1 MRIFVAEMIKSVKFN
16 TKTLSVQISLKV
28 VLAVATLLAV
38 ALFVMFHFSRKA
50 VKAEARQKAEEALES
65 TVRQV
70 DNVLLSVEQSAG
82 NIYWDM
88 MNHLNEPERMFL
100 YSRKVLESN
109 PYVAGCAIAFEPY
122 YYKEYGQYFMAY
134 VHRASSSN
142 QEVAGSSE
150 MVQAETF
157 TNVPYTEQIWYS
169 KPIETGRPCW
179 INPLKNEATEGE
191 ALITFSM
198 PIYGSGGKIIGVFA
212 VDVSLS
218 LLSNIVLSAKPS
230 PNSYATLLGSDGSY
244 IVHPDS
250 EMVFH
255 KTIFTV
261 ESYQTN
267 KELRAAGD
275 AMVAGETGYKH
286 FRQDG
291 IDNYVFYKP
300 FIRADVPGRS
310 MERTGWSVGI
320 VYPEDDIFGEYNQ
333 LLYIVI
339 AIALMGLILLLV
351 SCHAIT
357 HRRLLPLRM
366 LAKSAQRIAEGH
378 YDDPIP
384 DSHQQDEVG
393 RLQDYFQ
400 QMQQALSVHM
410 GELERLTT
418 ELRERGV
425 VLSETYERVKEADRV
440 KTAFLHNMT
449 DQMLKPVGMIKSNV
463 NMLCEHRQEM
473 DQQEAGQ
480 TVNTIQEQGKI
491 VMRLLNDLLD
501 VSQKKV
507 EE

>member
-1 MRIFVAEMIKSVKFN
+1 MRIFAAEMVKPIKFI
-16 TKTLSVQISLKV
+16 TKTLSVRISLKV

-38 ALFVMFHFSRKA
+38 ALFIMFHFSRKA
-50 VKAEARQKAEEALES
+50 VKEEARQKAEETLES
-65 TVRQV
+65 TVSQV

-82 NIYWDM
+82 NIYWDL
-88 MNHLNEPERMFL
+88 MNHLNEPERMFV
-100 YSRKVLESN
+100 YSRKMVETN

-122 YYKEYGQYFMAY
+122 YYKERGQFFMAY
-134 VHRASSSN
+134 VHHAASGNLETSSS
-142 QEVAGSSE
+142 EII
-150 MVQAETF
+150 QAETF
-157 TNVPYTEQIWYS
+157 GNVPYPEQIWYS

-179 INPLKNEATEGE
+179 INPLKNEEAEGE
-191 ALITFSM
+191 AIITFSL
-198 PIYGSGGKIIGVFA
+198 PIYAGGKAVGVLA
-212 VDVSLS
+212 VDLSLS

-250 EMVFH
+250 ERVLH
-255 KTIFTV
+255 KTVFTID
-261 ESYQTN
+261 SYKTN
-267 KELRAAGD
+267 QELRAAGD

-320 VYPEDDIFGEYNQ
+320 IYPEDDIFGEYNQ

-339 AIALMGLILLLV
+339 VIALVGLILLLV
-351 SCHAIT
+351 SCQAIT

-384 DSHQQDEVG
+384 DSHQSDEVG
-393 RLQDYFQ
+393 RLQDHFQ
-400 QMQQALSVHM
+400 QMQQALSIHV

-418 ELRERGV
+418 ELRERGE
-425 VLSETYERVKEADRV
+425 VLSDAYEQVKEADRV

-449 DQMLKPVGMIKSNV
+449 DQMIKPVSDIEANV
-463 NMLCEHRQEM
+463 KLLCERRQEM
-473 DQQEAGQ
+473 NQQQATE
-480 TVNTIQEQGKI
+480 TVDTIQEQGKI
-491 VMRLLNDLLD
+491 VTRLLNDLLN

>member
-1 MRIFVAEMIKSVKFN
+1 MRIFAAEMIKPIKFF
-16 TKTLSVQISLKV
+16 TKTLSVRISLKV

-38 ALFVMFHFSRKA
+38 ALFIMFHFSRKA
-50 VKAEARQKAEEALES
+50 VKAEAQQKAEETLES

-82 NIYWDM
+82 NIYWDL
-88 MNHLNEPERMFL
+88 MNHLNEPERMFV
-100 YSRKVLESN
+100 YSRKLVESN
-109 PYVAGCAIAFEPY
+109 PYVVGCAIAFEPY
-122 YYKEYGQYFMAY
+122 YYKERGQYFMAY
-134 VHRASSSN
+134 VHYAASGNLETSSS
-142 QEVAGSSE
+142 EII
-150 MVQAETF
+150 QAETF
-157 TNVPYTEQIWYS
+157 GNVPYPEQIWYS

-191 ALITFSM
+191 AIITFSL
-198 PIYGSGGKIIGVFA
+198 PIYALGGKIVGVLA

-218 LLSNIVLSAKPS
+218 LLTNIVLSAKPS

-250 EMVFH
+250 EKVLH
-255 KTIFTV
+255 KTVFTI
-261 ESYQTN
+261 EGFQTN
-267 KELRAAGD
+267 KEVRAAGD

-310 MERTGWSVGI
+310 LEKTGWSVGI
-320 VYPEDDIFGEYNQ
+320 IYPEDDIFGEYNQ
-333 LLYIVI
+333 LLYMVI
-339 AIALMGLILLLV
+339 AIALVGLLLLLV
-351 SCHAIT
+351 SCQVIT

-366 LAKSAQRIAEGH
+366 LAKSAQRITEGH

-393 RLQDYFQ
+393 RLQDHFQ

-410 GELERLTT
+410 GELARLTT

-425 VLSETYERVKEADRV
+425 VLLETYERVKEADRV

-449 DQMLKPVGMIKSNV
+449 DQMLKPVGMIESNV
-463 NMLCEHRQEM
+463 NLLCGHRQEM
-473 DQQEAGQ
+473 DQQQAAE
-480 TVNTIQEQGKI
+480 TVDTIQEQGKI
-491 VMRLLNDLLD
+491 VTKLLNDLLD
-501 VSQKKV
+501 VSQKKM

>member
-1 MRIFVAEMIKSVKFN
+1 MIKPVKFHI
-16 TKTLSVQISLKV
+16 KTLSVQISLKV

-38 ALFVMFHFSRKA
+38 ALLIMFYFSRKA
-50 VKAEARQKAEEALES
+50 VKEEARQKAEETLES

-70 DNVLLSVEQSAG
+70 DNILLSVEQSAG
-82 NIYWDM
+82 NVYWDM
-88 MNHLNEPERMFL
+88 INHLDEPERMFL
-100 YSRKVLESN
+100 YSRKIVENN

-122 YYKEYGQYFMAY
+122 YYKERGQYFMAY
-134 VHRASSSN
+134 LHHVYGSRQTSAS
-142 QEVAGSSE
+142 EL
-150 MVQAETF
+150 VQSETF
-157 TNVPYTEQIWYS
+157 GTVPYTEQIWYS
-169 KPIETGRPCW
+169 KPVETGRPCW

-191 ALITFSM
+191 VIITFCL
-198 PIYGSGGKIIGVFA
+198 PIYVSGGKIIGVLG

-250 EMVFH
+250 EKVFH
-255 KTIFTV
+255 KTIFTI
-261 ESYQTN
+261 ESYKTN

-275 AMVAGETGYKH
+275 AMVAGDTGYKH

-300 FIRADVPGRS
+300 FIRADVLGRS
-310 MERTGWSVGI
+310 MDRTGWSIGI

-339 AIALMGLILLLV
+339 AIALVGLILLLV
-351 SCHAIT
+351 GCQTIT

-366 LAKSAQRIAEGH
+366 LAESVQRIAKGH

-393 RLQDYFQ
+393 RLQDHFQ
-400 QMQQALSVHM
+400 QMQQALSAHM

-418 ELRERGV
+418 ELRDRGV
-425 VLSETYERVKEADRV
+425 VLSAAYEQVKEADRV
-440 KTAFLHNMT
+440 KTAFLQNMT
-449 DQMLKPVGMIKSNV
+449 DQMMKPVGIIESNV
-463 NMLCEHRQEM
+463 NMLCGHRQEM
-473 DQQEAGQ
+473 DQQEAGK
-480 TVNTIQEQGKI
+480 TVDTIKEQGKI
-491 VMRLLNDLLD
+491 VMKLLNDLLD